1 MTSARNGGFV
11 DVVDQPSGVLGSRIG
26 GARVARSWIRSVLAG
41 ISPALLVMAGSALPA
56 LAWAASDGHG
66 PSLGEILPLWS
77 VIPFAGLLLSIA
89 LLPMVAE
96 HFWHK
101 NRNQLLVAA
110 AWASPVLG
118 YLLYLVYTD
127 HGPLGHEAA
136 HSLQHA
142 IAEYVSFI
150 ALLGSLYVISG
161 GILLR
166 GDLEGKPLVNTAF
179 LAFGAVLSN
188 VIGTTGASML
198 LIRPMLRTNAE
209 RQHTWHI
216 PLFFIFLVSNIG
228 GALTPI
234 GDPPLFLGY
243 LRGVDFW
250 WTLTTLWTAWLPTVL
265 VLLGAFFALD
275 TYQYNREDREHRSDD
290 VAAMEP
296 LRLSGNINFLLLA
309 GVVGS
314 VLLLS
319 PDAEVVDFRH
329 YYAREIAMVVL
340 AGLSMLLTPRT
351 LRAAND
357 FSWTPILEVAALFSG
372 IFIAMIPATSL
383 LQAYGD
389 QLGVTQP
396 WQYFWATGALSAFLD
411 NAPTYVTFAAMACG
425 SFDHCTSAENLGTL
439 TAVPESAMVL
449 AAISLGSVFL
459 GAGSYIGNGPN
470 FMVRAIA
477 EQSGY
482 KMPSF
487 FGYVAYAALFLGPV
501 FLLLTLLWLV

>member
-1 MTSARNGGFV
+1 
-11 DVVDQPSGVLGSRIG
+11 LRIL
-26 GARVARSWIRSVLAG
+26 VA
-41 ISPALLVMAGSALPA
+41 ALPLLLLPA
-56 LAWAASDGHG
+56 LALASGGSGTEGHAEAHAG
-66 PSLGEILPLWS
+66 PSLGEILPWWS
-77 VIPFAGLLLSIA
+77 VLPFAGLLLSIA

-96 HFWHK
+96 HWWHH

-110 AWASPVLG
+110 GWASPVFA
-118 YLLYLVYTD
+118 YLVYLALTD
-127 HGPLGHEAA
+127 DGTLGHDAA
-136 HSLQHA
+136 HGLEHA

-166 GDLEGKPLVNTAF
+166 GDLQGKPLVNATF
-179 LAFGAVLSN
+179 LAIGAVLAN

-209 RQHTWHI
+209 RKHTWHI

-250 WTLTTLWTAWLPTVL
+250 WTLFNLWSAWLPTVL
-265 VLLGAFFALD
+265 VLLVMFFALD
-275 TYQYNREDREHRSDD
+275 TYQYRREESADITIDQ
-290 VAAMEP
+290 ANIEP
-296 LRLSGNINFLLLA
+296 LRLEGNLNFLLLA
-309 GVVGS
+309 GVIAC
-314 VLLLS
+314 VLVLS
-319 PDAEVVDFRH
+319 PDQDVVDFRH
-329 YYAREIAMVVL
+329 YYARELGMGGLTVASVL
-340 AGLSMLLTPRT
+340 FTS
-351 LRAAND
+351 RAIREGNA
-357 FSWTPILEVAALFSG
+357 FSWTPILEVAALFIG
-372 IFIAMIPATSL
+372 IFVAMIPATTL
-383 LQAYGD
+383 LQTYGSE
-389 QLGVTQP
+389 LGVTEP
-396 WQYFWATGALSAFLD
+396 WQYFWATGSLSAFLD

-425 SFDHCTSAENLGTL
+425 TYEFCQTANDLGPLSTNAISA
-439 TAVPESAMVL
+439 PVL
-449 AAISLGSVFL
+449 AAISLGSVFM

-487 FGYVAYAALFLGPV
+487 FGYCGYAALFLGPV
-501 FLLLTLLWLV
+501 FVVVSLLAL

>member
-1 MTSARNGGFV
+1 MYARETRAVPDFGRLMTSMA
-11 DVVDQPSGVLGSRIG
+11 PVLVLLGLLVPGLSSAAG
-26 GARVARSWIRSVLAG
+26 GA
-41 ISPALLVMAGSALPA
+41 
-56 LAWAASDGHG
+56 DGHG
-66 PSLGEILPLWS
+66 AEGPTLGEVLPLWS

-101 NRNQLLVAA
+101 NRNQLLVAMG
-110 AWASPVLG
+110 WASPVLG
-118 YLLYLVYTD
+118 YLVYLAYTD
-127 HGPLGHEAA
+127 HGVLGHDAM
-136 HSLQHA
+136 HGLQHA
-142 IAEYVSFI
+142 VEEYLSFI

-166 GDLEGKPLVNTAF
+166 GDLQGRPVVNTTF
-179 LAFGAVLSN
+179 LALGAVISN

-198 LIRPMLRTNAE
+198 LIRPMLRTNSE
-209 RQHTWHI
+209 RAHTWHI

-250 WTLTTLWTAWLPTVL
+250 WTLRVLWTAWLPVVALLL
-265 VLLGAFFALD
+265 VMFYALD
-275 TYQYNREDREHRSDD
+275 TYLYAKEDLAHKTQD
-290 VAAMEP
+290 ATAIQP
-296 LRLSGNINFLLLA
+296 LRLDGNVNFLLLA
-309 GVVGS
+309 GVIAA

-319 PDAEVVDFRH
+319 PDAEVVDYRH
-329 YYAREIAMVVL
+329 YYVREIAMFAL
-340 AGLSMLLTPRT
+340 AGLSLVLTPRA
-351 LRAAND
+351 LRASND

-372 IFIAMIPATSL
+372 IFIAMIPATTL
-383 LQAYGD
+383 LQTYGD

-425 SFDHCTSAENLGTL
+425 TYDHCTSAENLGTL
-439 TAVPESAMVL
+439 TAEPASAAVL
-449 AAISLGSVFL
+449 AAISLGAVFM

-487 FGYVAYAALFLGPV
+487 FGYVGYAAVFLGPV
-501 FLLLTLLWLV
+501 FVLLTFTWLL